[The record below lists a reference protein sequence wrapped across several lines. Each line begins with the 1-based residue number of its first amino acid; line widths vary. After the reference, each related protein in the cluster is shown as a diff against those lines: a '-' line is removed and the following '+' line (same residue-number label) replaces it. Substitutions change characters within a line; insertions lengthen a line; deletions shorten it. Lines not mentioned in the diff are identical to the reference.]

1 MAVTSGTMTT
11 VENLFQLPITVD
23 GKEQSYLLET
33 KDQYLNK
40 NIGISITTPA
50 ADGFAVSEIKGT
62 SDVTA
67 TLNSGKYDITANNL
81 SVKAAMGTAGWIGTS
96 TLTDADTDNQVVG
109 KMNAAAASV
118 SASVVAPTMST
129 ISAAVSGKTQ
139 IMSDVS
145 PTTATTGIGTYYIA
159 VKGSS
164 GAVTQGT
171 PNVGTAGYLANA
183 SQITANGVAAGNKTS
198 TYYLP
203 VASAAISA
211 SGTGSAT
218 TTVAPGDVT
227 IANNTTAVNGKT
239 RIDATLNTN
248 SSVISTYYMAI
259 KANAAA
265 NTTGATSSISGTA
278 SAATGTAGWAPTTL
292 TGTGSVTG
300 TATAKTS
307 SKDSSVYYVPLTS
320 AAFTKSGNKV
330 SCSTPGWI
338 AQGDLPANGTID
350 PGTITA
356 VATDPGSSYT
366 NNTSLVLA
374 EGGWLKM
381 TAGYYPATRISLA
394 TLVPDGTDIKGHNEY
409 LLAGH
414 SAYDNDGVKVSGNIQ
429 TYEGSYSL
437 TV

>member
-1 MAVTSGTMTT
+1 
-11 VENLFQLPITVD
+11 
-23 GKEQSYLLET
+23 
-33 KDQYLNK
+33 
-40 NIGISITTPA
+40 
-50 ADGFAVSEIKGT
+50 
-62 SDVTA
+62 
-67 TLNSGKYDITANNL
+67 
-81 SVKAAMGTAGWIGTS
+81 MGTT
-96 TLTDADTDNQVVG
+96 
-109 KMNAAAASV
+109 
-118 SASVVAPTMST
+118 
-129 ISAAVSGKTQ
+129 
-139 IMSDVS
+139 
-145 PTTATTGIGTYYIA
+145 
-159 VKGSS
+159 
-164 GAVTQGT
+164 
-171 PNVGTAGYLANA
+171 GYLAGG
-183 SQITANGVAAGNKTS
+183 SQISASGVAAGNKTS

-218 TTVAPGDVT
+218 TTVAPGNVT
-227 IANNTTAVNGKT
+227 IANNTTAVSGKT
-239 RIDATLNTN
+239 RIDAALNTN
-248 SSVISTYYMAI
+248 NSVISTYYMAI

-278 SAATGTAGWAPTTL
+278 NATTGTAGWAPTSL

-330 SCSTPGWI
+330 SCSTGGWVP
-338 AQGDLPANGTID
+338 AGDLPQNGTID
-350 PGTITA
+350 TGSITA
-356 VATDPGSSYT
+356 QASDPGSSYT

-374 EGGWLKM
+374 EGGWIRM

-414 SAYDNDGVKVSGNIQ
+414 SAYDNDGTKVTGSIQ
-429 TYEGSYSL
+429 TYDGSYSL